1 MQGLESR
8 PLRPRP
14 IVRTRRKSCRATSDA
29 SRVIKEF
36 VKALF
41 VHDICAIG
49 WAGTRTYETSILAW
63 QSEFDGYRFTR
74 P

>member
-1 MQGLESR
+1 M
-8 PLRPRP
+8 
-14 IVRTRRKSCRATSDA
+14 
-29 SRVIKEF
+29 IKEF